1 MSLCLAAGALSA
13 TLAVQG
19 FTLAWTHSI
28 EKVRW
33 EEDWRIE
40 GRQLVIVAARIRG
53 FGAGMEAPEGAILRN
68 GYWHY
73 RPAVAPLDR
82 LTLAHSPYTSG
93 YELCADG
100 NCNPLT
106 DLLPGIAES
115 GTIVLTACTAHLESI
130 TSGTERPRR

>member
-33 EEDWRIE
+33 EEDWLVE
-40 GRQLVIVAARIRG
+40 SRQLAIVAARTQG
-53 FGAGMEAPEGAILRN
+53 FGAGMEPPVDAVLHD

-73 RPAVAPLDR
+73 RPAVAPMDR
-82 LTLAHSPYTSG
+82 LTLAHSPYTQG
-93 YELCADG
+93 YELCIAG
-100 NCNPLT
+100 VCRPLVNF
-106 DLLPGIAES
+106 LPGIGES
-115 GTIVLTACTAHLESI
+115 ATIVVTACDK
-130 TSGTERPRR
+130 